1 MKLDKITT
9 MTQQAIQSSQ
19 ILAKEKQNPEVTP
32 EHLLYEIFKQKNGIG
47 EMLLSKLNIQKQT
60 VLSIFDTSINSLP
73 KVQGN
78 YEVHPSSNFIHLLQK
93 AENLMNKKG
102 DQYLSTDHILYS
114 YIENRFKHARDLEN
128 LGLTKEAIDQ
138 IIKELRGDRPIVS
151 DHPESSMDALSKYA
165 RNLNELAKKGKLDP
179 VIGREEEI
187 RRIMQVLTRRTKN
200 NPILIGE
207 PGVGKT
213 AIVEGLAGKIVAS
226 EVPETLKDKEIWTL
240 DLGSMIAGAKYR
252 GEFED
257 RLKAL
262 LDEVVRSD
270 GKIILFIDEIHTIV
284 GAGAAEGSL
293 DAANMIKPSLA
304 RGELRCIGAT
314 TLKEYQK
321 YIEKDMALERR
332 FQPVYVQ
339 EPSVEE
345 TITILRGLKNR
356 YELHHGIRLTDSAII
371 AAAKLSDRYIRDR
384 HLPDKAVDLIDE
396 AMSKMRIELDS
407 LPEEIDK
414 ISKKIQSLKIEREAL
429 KKEKDKASIQRLQ
442 ELEQELKYLEEEFIA
457 KKGIWE
463 EEKKILEEAKKIREK
478 IDDLRIQEKEYERI
492 GNYNKVAEIRYGQI
506 VQLEKQLNE
515 LEKKIIESEKKYL
528 KEEVTEEEIA
538 LIVSR
543 WTGIPV
549 SKMLQTEKEKLLNI
563 FNELKKQVVGQD
575 HALQSVSEA
584 ILRNRSGLSEPNR
597 PVGVFLF
604 LGPTGVGKTETAK
617 ALARFLFDDEHALL
631 RFDMSEY
638 MEKHAVAKL
647 IGAPPGYVGYEEG
660 GQLTE
665 AVRRRPYQ
673 VILFDEVEKAHP
685 EVFNLFLQ
693 MFDDGRLTDSKGRT
707 VDFKNTLIIMT
718 SNLGSHY
725 LMDLNLTSEEKE
737 KYIDQELLRYFKPE
751 FINRIDEV
759 ILFKPISEEVLRE
772 IVKIQLK
779 IFKERAKE
787 KGLHLQFS
795 KELVEWLSKKGYDPQ
810 FGARPLKRLIQKEIG
825 NFLAKT
831 ILEGNYIP
839 EKEYVLHISRDS
851 LTLEELSQ
859 IKAKSLN

>member
-9 MTQQAIQSSQ
+9 MTAQAIQSSQ
-19 ILAKEKQNPEVTP
+19 SLAKEKQNPEVTP
-32 EHLLYEIFKQKNGIG
+32 EHLMYEIFAQKEGIG
-47 EMLLSKLNIQKQT
+47 EMLLSKLNINKQN
-60 VLSIFDTSINSLP
+60 VLSIFEKTINSLP

-93 AENLMNKKG
+93 AENIMNKKG
-102 DQYLSTDHILYS
+102 DQYLSTDHIILS
-114 YIENRFKHARDLEN
+114 YLENKFKHSRDLETI
-128 LGLTKEAIDQ
+128 GLTKETIEN
-138 IIKELRGDRPIVS
+138 IIKDLRGDRPIVS
-151 DHPESSMDALSKYA
+151 DNPESSMDALSKYA
-165 RNLNELAKKGKLDP
+165 RNLNDLAKKGKLDP

-200 NPILIGE
+200 NPVLIGE

-213 AIVEGLAGKIVAS
+213 AIVEGLAGKIVAG
-226 EVPETLKDKEIWTL
+226 EVPETLKNKEIWAL

-262 LDEVVRSD
+262 LDEVIRSD
-270 GKIILFIDEIHTIV
+270 GRIILFIDEIHTIV

-407 LPEEIDK
+407 LPEELDK

-429 KKEKDKASIQRLQ
+429 KREKDKPSIQRLQ
-442 ELEQELKYLEEEFIA
+442 ELEQELANLEEEFRA
-457 KKGIWE
+457 KKSIWDQ
-463 EEKKILEEAKKIREK
+463 EKEIVEQAKKIREK
-478 IDDLRIQEKEYERI
+478 IDELKIKEKEYERI
-492 GNYNKVAEIRYGQI
+492 GDYNKVAEIRYGQI
-506 VQLEKQLNE
+506 VQLERQLSE
-515 LEKKIIESEKKYL
+515 LEKKVQESEKKYL
-528 KEEVTEEEIA
+528 KEEVTDEDIA

-575 HALQSVSEA
+575 HALSSVSEA

-597 PVGVFLF
+597 PMGVFLF

-638 MEKHAVAKL
+638 MEKHAVARL

-685 EVFNLFLQ
+685 EVFNIFLQ
-693 MFDDGRLTDSKGRT
+693 IFDDGRLTDSKGRT

-718 SNLGSHY
+718 SNIGSHY

-737 KYIDQELLRYFKPE
+737 RYINQELLRFFKPE
-751 FINRIDEV
+751 FLNRIDEV
-759 ILFKPISEEVLRE
+759 ILFNPITEEVLFE

-779 IFKERAKE
+779 LFKERVKE
-787 KGLHLQFS
+787 KGLQLEFS
-795 KELVEWLSKKGYDPQ
+795 KELVKWLSERGYDPQ
-810 FGARPLKRLIQKEIG
+810 FGARPLKRLIQREIG
-825 NFLAKT
+825 NYLART
-831 ILEGNYIP
+831 ILEGNYDP
-839 EKEYVLHISRDS
+839 EKKYILTVSNSNLVLK
-851 LTLEELSQ
+851 EM
-859 IKAKSLN
+859 AKVTN

>member
-9 MTQQAIQSSQ
+9 MLAQAIQNSQ
-19 ILAKEKQNPEVTP
+19 NLAKEKQNAEVTP
-32 EHLLYEIFKQKNGIG
+32 EHLMYEIFSQKNGIG
-47 EMLLSKLNIQKQT
+47 EMLLSKLNISKET
-60 VLSIFDTSINSLP
+60 VLKLFENSINTLP
-73 KVQGN
+73 KVQGD
-78 YEVHPSSNFIHLLQK
+78 YEVRPSSNFVNLLQK
-93 AENLMNKKG
+93 AEKIMTNKG
-102 DQYLSTDHILYS
+102 DLYLSTEHVILAYL
-114 YIENRFKHARDLEN
+114 ENRYKLARELEN
-128 LGLTKEAIDQ
+128 LGLTRDGILQ
-138 IIKELRGDRPIVS
+138 VIKDLRGDRPITS
-151 DHPESSMDALSKYA
+151 DNPEDSMDALSKYA
-165 RNLNELAKKGKLDP
+165 KNLNELARKGKLDP
-179 VIGREEEI
+179 VIGRDEEI

-213 AIVEGLAGKIVAS
+213 AIVEGLAGKIVS
-226 EVPETLKDKEIWTL
+226 GEVPDTLKDKEIWAL

-262 LDEVVRSD
+262 LDEVIRSE
-270 GKIILFIDEIHTIV
+270 GRIVLFIDEIHTIV
-284 GAGAAEGSL
+284 GAGAAEGAM
-293 DAANMIKPSLA
+293 DAANMIKPALA

-321 YIEKDMALERR
+321 YIEKDQALERR
-332 FQPVYVQ
+332 FQPVYVK
-339 EPSVEE
+339 EPTVEE
-345 TITILRGLKNR
+345 TITILRGLKSR
-356 YELHHGIRLTDSAII
+356 YELHHGIRLTDGAII

-384 HLPDKAVDLIDE
+384 FLPDKAVDLIDE

-407 LPEEIDK
+407 LPEDLDK

-429 KKEKDKASIQRLQ
+429 KREKDKASQQRLQ
-442 ELEQELKYLEEEFIA
+442 ELEQELANLEEEFRQ

-463 EEKKILEEAKKIREK
+463 SEREIVEKAKAIREQ
-478 IDDLRIQEKEYERI
+478 IDQLRIKEKEYERI

-506 VQLEKQLNE
+506 AQLERQLQELEKQ
-515 LEKKIIESEKKYL
+515 IESAEKKYL
-528 KEEVTEEEIA
+528 KEEVTEEDIA

-549 SKMLQTEKEKLLNI
+549 AKMLQSEKDKLLHMYD
-563 FNELKKQVVGQD
+563 ELKKQVIGQD
-575 HALQSVSEA
+575 HALKAVSDA

-597 PVGVFLF
+597 PMGVFLF

-638 MEKHAVAKL
+638 MEKHAVARL

-685 EVFNLFLQ
+685 EVFNIFLQ
-693 MFDDGRLTDSKGRT
+693 IFDDGRLTDSKGRT

-725 LMDLNLTSEEKE
+725 LMDQSLTSEEKE
-737 KYIDQELLRYFKPE
+737 RLVNQELLRFFRPE
-751 FINRIDEV
+751 FLNRIDEV
-759 ILFKPISEEVLRE
+759 IMFNPITEDVLLD
-772 IVKIQLK
+772 IVKIQLNLLSQ
-779 IFKERAKE
+779 RAKE
-787 KGLHLQFS
+787 KGLNLVFS
-795 KELVEWLSKKGYDPQ
+795 KSLLEWLAKRGYDPQ
-810 FGARPLKRLIQKEIG
+810 FGARPLKRLIQKEVG
-825 NFLAKT
+825 NYLARV
-831 ILEGNYIP
+831 ILEGQYDTEKQYI
-839 EKEYVLHISRDS
+839 
-851 LTLEELSQ
+851 LTIEDDQ
-859 IKAKSLN
+859 IKLKEREKAKV